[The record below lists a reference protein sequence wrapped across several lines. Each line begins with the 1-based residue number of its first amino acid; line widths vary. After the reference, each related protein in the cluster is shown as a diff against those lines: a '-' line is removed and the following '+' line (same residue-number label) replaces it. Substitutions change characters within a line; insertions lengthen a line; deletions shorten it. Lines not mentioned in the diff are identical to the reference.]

1 MFAGHPFVA
10 AIVTRNNAVEEE
22 KEARLAGSEVGYCAR
37 PPWAHGSL
45 EFEKSAERSTS
56 HNVSYR

>member
-1 MFAGHPFVA
+1 MA

-37 PPWAHGSL
+37 PSWAHGSL